1 MIGQPLGRVRTTR
14 GVGTAY
20 YDAAHTKY
28 LTVLIGNTEYFVPRS
43 GVTFIGSK
51 KKED

>member
-14 GVGTAY
+14 GMGTAF
-20 YDAAHTKY
+20 YDSAHPKH

-43 GVTFIGSK
+43 RVTFIGSK